1 VVKSATICMVLSLT
15 ISRFWHVH
23 QLDVKNVFL
32 HGTLS
37 EPIYYS
43 QPMGFVDPTQ
53 PNWVY
58 RLNKSLYMLNQ
69 VPQAWYSQFTTYLLT
84 MGFDEAKS
92 DTSLFIFHHSAN
104 TIYLLLHVDD
114 IVLIA
119 SSTALLQHTIS
130 ALKREFAMKELDPLH
145 HFGGSPYSI
154 RQMDSS
160 SLSVSSL
167 SMSLSALASWT
178 ASQSQCLWTHMSRSP
193 LLPGLLLLIRL
204 SSGASLDAPVPNVH
218 PP

>member
-1 VVKSATICMVLSLT
+1 MVLSLT

-32 HGTLS
+32 HCTLS

-53 PNWVY
+53 PDWVY
-58 RLNKSLYMLNQ
+58 HLNKSLYMLNQ

-92 DTSLFIFHHSAN
+92 DTFLFIFHHSAN
-104 TIYLLLHVDD
+104 TVYLLLHVDD

-130 ALKREFAMKELDPLH
+130 ALK
-145 HFGGSPYSI
+145 
-154 RQMDSS
+154 
-160 SLSVSSL
+160 
-167 SMSLSALASWT
+167 
-178 ASQSQCLWTHMSRSP
+178 
-193 LLPGLLLLIRL
+193 
-204 SSGASLDAPVPNVH
+204 
-218 PP
+218 